1 MTTTLPRIRSMPD
14 MVNSVTQLRWSL
26 DWWAGMYAESCLQR
40 DAAWKMYDDAIEAG
54 DDTETKQVL
63 FSIAQTYD
71 DISRDAWQHW
81 QNAKRDYLA
90 ILN

>member
-1 MTTTLPRIRSMPD
+1 MTTLIQIQQMPD
-14 MVNSVTQLRWSL
+14 MVNRVRQLQWSI

-40 DAAWKMYDDAIEAG
+40 DVAWKMYDDAIEAG
-54 DDTETKQVL
+54 DTPESKEIL

-71 DISRDAWQHW
+71 QISRDAWCHW

-90 ILN
+90 TLN